1 MTDRVRILLA
11 DDHVLMRAGIR
22 ALLEGLQEVEVVA
35 EAGDGHQA
43 LELIASL
50 QPDIALLDIGMQR
63 LNGIEVAY
71 RVSKEFPQVRVIIL
85 SMHANQEYVWHAVR
99 AGVAGY
105 LLKNAMPAELQLA
118 IKAAMSG
125 ETYLTPSVSRQ
136 ILDDY
141 RSRAA
146 AATGPLDVL
155 TPRQRE
161 ILQLVAEGRT
171 TKEIAYLLNLSVKTV
186 DAHRAE
192 LMDRLGIRHVA
203 GLVRF
208 AVHVGLVTSDD

>member
-1 MTDRVRILLA
+1 MDKVRILLA
-11 DDHVLMRAGIR
+11 DDHALVRAGIR
-22 ALLEGLQEVEVVA
+22 ALLEGMPGVEVVA

-43 LELIASL
+43 LELIGSL
-50 QPDIALLDIGMQR
+50 QPDIALLDIGMQH

-71 RVSKEFPQVRVIIL
+71 RVLKEFARVRVVIL

-105 LLKNAMPAELQLA
+105 LLKDAMPAELELA
-118 IKAAMSG
+118 IKAAMRG

-146 AATGPLDVL
+146 AGPGPLDAL

-186 DAHRAE
+186 DVHRAE
-192 LMDRLGIRHVA
+192 LMERLGIRHVA
-203 GLVRF
+203 GLTRF
-208 AVHVGLVTSDD
+208 AMRVGLVSADD